1 MSVRGHQVLQFRAEH
16 IRVSPRD
23 AEGARAR
30 PAPFLPLSLPFP
42 RMRAGMA
49 LPTPRYG
56 PLGPRGPFRD
66 VYEPAEDT
74 FLLLD
79 ALERDAGSLRGARVD
94 ICLEIGSGSGVVS
107 TFLASS
113 ILGPSALYI
122 CTDIN
127 PMAAYCTQE
136 TALLNNVHLQP
147 VITDLVK
154 SCGIEA
160 SWAGGK
166 QGREVMDRVFPLV
179 PDLLSPGGL
188 FYMVTIKENNP
199 DEILEIMKK
208 SGLKG
213 TQVLSRQAGQ
223 EMLTILRF
231 RKS

>member
-1 MSVRGHQVLQFRAEH
+1 MLDRGHEVPRHPLQLRAEH
-16 IRVSPRD
+16 IRASASD
-23 AEGARAR
+23 AEGTRAH

-49 LPTPRYG
+49 LPTPR
-56 PLGPRGPFRD
+56 
-66 VYEPAEDT
+66 VEI
-74 FLLLD
+74 
-79 ALERDAGSLRGARVD
+79 S
-94 ICLEIGSGSGVVS
+94 LEIGSGSGVVS

-154 SCGIEA
+154 GLSPRLNGKVDLLLFNPPYVVTPSEEVKGCGIEA

-188 FYMVTIKENNP
+188 FYLVTIKENNP
-199 DEILEIMKK
+199 DEILETMKK